1 MIDFKQIEAF
11 IWVAELGGF
20 SAAAEK
26 LNTTQPSISQRIA
39 SFERELSTRVFDRGA
54 RGIKL
59 TDKGQELLSHAQRL
73 LEQRNE
79 MLRVAKSSS
88 VIQGTFHL
96 GTAETLVHTWLPLLI
111 EELHLQYPALN
122 IEIHVDTSQVLR
134 EKLLNYQL
142 DLAFFVGTET
152 DNNSE
157 YIPIGEYPLA
167 WVASPNLQLHNRTLS
182 ISDLGVY
189 PVITYPV
196 GSLPYRIVTQ
206 ILEEEKIPAPRIYGC
221 ASLSTIVHMT
231 ARGMGVSVLPP
242 LLVKDSISQGKL
254 QLLKTNKPLPT
265 LEFYAHWIKSPDSH
279 AAKTV
284 ARLAQEISLAF
295 TPSYK

>member
-59 TDKGQELLSHAQRL
+59 TDKGHELLPHAQRL
-73 LEQRNE
+73 LDQRNE
-79 MLRVAKSSS
+79 MLHVAQSTS

-96 GTAETLVHTWLPLLI
+96 GVAETLVHTWLPLLI
-111 EELHLQYPALN
+111 EQLYLQYPALN
-122 IEIHVDTSQVLR
+122 IEIHVDTSQVLK

-142 DLAFFVGTET
+142 DLAFFVGKET
-152 DNNSE
+152 DNNTE
-157 YIPIGEYPLA
+157 YMPIGEYALA
-167 WVASPNLQLHNRTLS
+167 WVASPNLKLPKRQLRM
-182 ISDLGVY
+182 SDLGVY

-196 GSLPYRIVTQ
+196 GSLPYRIVTH
-206 ILEEEKIPAPRIYGC
+206 ILRDAKVPSPRIYGS
-221 ASLSTIVHMT
+221 ASLSTIIHMT
-231 ARGMGVSVLPP
+231 SRGMGVSLLAKVLVED
-242 LLVKDSISQGKL
+242 LLSQGKL
-254 QLLKTNKPLPT
+254 RLLDVDQPLPA
-265 LEFYAHWIKSPDSH
+265 LEFYAHWLKSPDSH
-279 AAKTV
+279 AARTV
-284 ARLAQEISLAF
+284 ARLAQHIAEDF
-295 TPSYK
+295 TY

>member
-11 IWVAELGGF
+11 VWVAELGGF

-39 SFERELSTRVFDRGA
+39 SFERELSTRVFDRSA

-59 TDKGQELLSHAQRL
+59 TDKGQELLSHARRL
-73 LEQRNE
+73 LDKRNE
-79 MLRVAKSSS
+79 MLRIAKSSN

-96 GTAETLVHTWLPLLI
+96 GTAETLVHTWLPQLI
-111 EELHLQYPALN
+111 EELYIQYPALN

-157 YIPIGEYPLA
+157 YLPIGEYPLA
-167 WVASPNLQLHNRTLS
+167 WMASPNLHLHNGPKS
-182 ISDLGVY
+182 INELGVY
-189 PVITYPV
+189 PIITYPV
-196 GSLPYRIVTQ
+196 GSLPYRIVNQ
-206 ILEEEKIPAPRIYGC
+206 ILQEEKVTSPRIYGC

-231 ARGMGVSVLPP
+231 SRGMGVSVLPP
-242 LLVKDSISQGKL
+242 VLVKEALAQGKL
-254 QLLKTNKPLPT
+254 QLLNTNRSLPS
-265 LEFYAHWIKSPDSH
+265 LQFYAHWLDSPDSH
-279 AAKTV
+279 AARTI
-284 ARLAQEISLAF
+284 ARLAQEISQGF
-295 TPSYK
+295 IPDI